1 MLIGR
6 YFKNTKPK
14 FKNHYFSGLS
24 FDSRKCKKNNIFFAV
39 KGNAING
46 NQFIQ
51 DAIKDKVNEACK
63 LMFSVFFISN
73 FEAILSIY
81 LFISSTLFCNSSAI

>member
-46 NQFIQ
+46 NKFIQ
-51 DAIKDKVNEACK
+51 DAIKNGARTI
-63 LMFSVFFISN
+63 ISN
-73 FEAILSIY
+73 GKFQGLKGKV
-81 LFISSTLFCNSSAI
+81 LFLKKKKYQKNAFWINS